1 MFFFFNISLPDN
13 IYNVY
18 TKLYEEVK
26 NGKNIYNQSD
36 KKYVLSQFM
45 TAYA

>member
-26 NGKNIYNQSD
+26 NGKNIYIQSD
-36 KKYVLSQFM
+36 KKHVLSQFM